1 MKGLKITKRESE
13 SVNRRMTG
21 NAMTKRKRTN
31 TDLQNTTQKTKDR
44 ATGGELRCSG
54 KGWQYMI
61 VALPTFY
68 TLQKRKERWPW

>member
-1 MKGLKITKRESE
+1 MKVLKITKRESE

-21 NAMTKRKRTN
+21 NTMTKRKRTN

-54 KGWQYMI
+54 KGRQYMI
-61 VALPTFY
+61 VALLTLY
-68 TLQKRKERWPW
+68 TLQK